1 MQSRNQQAVTWPAGI
16 HVTSRQSPNQQAW
29 SHVTSRQ
36 GWSQDLIFFL
46 LSFILTFLFQTFF
59 MVNKFL
65 IEELHFVPHSSSF
78 FSLSLCMW
86 PHFSFSYKQYSGHTC
101 VGYTFTQATTAPS
114 GVELPE
120 SLSIHAEKDAELSR
134 QQVQPTSHTYPTLL
148 EKITSSFNSK
158 WLSVISLRIKFLT
171 VFYIIIKVKIFLVY
185 ISKSV
190 SPIAVLPG
198 MSGKRTTTFVTI
210 SNNIRKH
217 QQQHS

>member
-1 MQSRNQQAVTWPAGI
+1 MSYIWFPTP
-16 HVTSRQSPNQQAW
+16 
-29 SHVTSRQ
+29 
-36 GWSQDLIFFL
+36 L
-46 LSFILTFLFQTFF
+46 LSFPFLSVCGHTFLSPIYNILAIH
-59 MVNKFL
+59 V
-65 IEELHFVPHSSSF
+65 
-78 FSLSLCMW
+78 
-86 PHFSFSYKQYSGHTC
+86 YC

-114 GVELPE
+114 AVVLPE

-210 SNNIRKH
+210 SNNIRNH